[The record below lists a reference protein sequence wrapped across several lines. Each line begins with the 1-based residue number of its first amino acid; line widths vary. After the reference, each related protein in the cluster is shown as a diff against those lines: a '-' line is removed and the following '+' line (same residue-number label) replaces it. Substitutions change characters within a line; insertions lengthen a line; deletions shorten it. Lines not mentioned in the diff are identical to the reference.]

1 MKLTKIGYAGGPNP
15 TKHTTLQDLIPSRL
29 PPI

>member
-1 MKLTKIGYAGGPNP
+1 MKLTKIGYAGGPIP
-15 TKHTTLQDLIPSRL
+15 TMHITLQDLIPSML